1 MCVFFIFSLFL
12 VSLALYVDIYIVKRR
27 RPRFVGGAIEIS
39 LIDWPSTDI
48 YEVDARCFQYTRRS
62 KFVDN
67 TRHSTSRRKARDW
80 LKIAFLIFRNPVG
93 ILP

>member
-39 LIDWPSTDI
+39 LIDWLIDRRLIYTKSTLVVFNILDGRNLSTTLDI
-48 YEVDARCFQYTRRS
+48 P
-62 KFVDN
+62 
-67 TRHSTSRRKARDW
+67 
-80 LKIAFLIFRNPVG
+80 PVVAKREIG
-93 ILP
+93 WKSHF